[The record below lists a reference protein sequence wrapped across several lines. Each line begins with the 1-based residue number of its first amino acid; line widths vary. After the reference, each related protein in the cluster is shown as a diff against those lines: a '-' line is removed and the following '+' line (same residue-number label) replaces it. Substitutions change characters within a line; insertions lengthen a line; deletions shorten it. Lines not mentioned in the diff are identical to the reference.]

1 MKFYERKQQSVV
13 SRRRF
18 AHRLLKHVILA
29 LLVIGGALLVGI
41 LGYMGLAG
49 MNFVDAFLNASMIL
63 SGMGPVDELK
73 NDAAKLFAGV
83 YAIASGLLFL
93 GVAGLLLAPVFHRLL
108 HTFHADD
115 H

>member
-1 MKFYERKQQSVV
+1 MKFYERKQQTVV
-13 SRRRF
+13 SQRRF

-29 LLVIGGALLVGI
+29 LLVISGALMVGM
-41 LGYMGLAG
+41 LGYMGFAG

-73 NDAAKLFAGV
+73 TDAAKLFAGV